1 MHTYHVTVKR
11 TLITTYDEIEIEA
24 DDKDEA
30 QRLAQEMV
38 DDDEIAADTEDKT
51 FAFETTE
58 ATPE

>member
-1 MHTYHVTVKR
+1 MPTYHVNVKR
-11 TLITTYDEIEIEA
+11 THTTTYDEIEIEA

-38 DDDEIAADTEDKT
+38 EDEEISPDSDDVTHT
-51 FAFETTE
+51 FETTE